1 MAAGLASHPVVSL
14 SSMAGSTG
22 VLDAQPNCYS
32 CPRPLLPAKA
42 RSWPETK
49 DVEELGAQ
57 IPEGQRMGPSLP
69 GTNRCLHRV
78 QPGLRGLDLGLMS
91 SEHSRSHF
99 SETAA
104 PEVEHSTQDLAG
116 SFKQPLFLRYLLVG
130 RVSLLR
136 PEAQGHFASVS
147 CGHCARGLYCHVLGT
162 QTLDSS
168 AGFVDEC
175 S

>member
-1 MAAGLASHPVVSL
+1 MAAGFTSHPDVSL

-32 CPRPLLPAKA
+32 CPCPLLPAKA

-49 DVEELGAQ
+49 DVEELGARS
-57 IPEGQRMGPSLP
+57 PRDSAWGPASQAP
-69 GTNRCLHRV
+69 TGACT
-78 QPGLRGLDLGLMS
+78 GSSLGL
-91 SEHSRSHF
+91 EHSRSHF

-104 PEVEHSTQDLAG
+104 PEVQHSTQDLAG

-130 RVSLLR
+130 RLSLLR

-147 CGHCARGLYCHVLGT
+147 RGHCAWGLYCHVIGT